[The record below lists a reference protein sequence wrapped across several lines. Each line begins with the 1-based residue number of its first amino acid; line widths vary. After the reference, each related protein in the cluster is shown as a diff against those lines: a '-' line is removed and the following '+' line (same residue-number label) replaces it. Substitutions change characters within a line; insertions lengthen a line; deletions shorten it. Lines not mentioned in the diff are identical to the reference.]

1 MLRCPGQCYY
11 SGLPN
16 QRTYRFNADAI
27 HAIKSLQNRIR
38 SEAPDD
44 PTLIEALNFDPESD
58 VQQPEA
64 EAKIRELMGDVADY
78 AGLAPD
84 LAYAIRKT
92 GLLVTDRSKHLLDDD
107 QLAAWNAAIEEY
119 GGFVHRVQ

>member
-1 MLRCPGQCYY
+1 VLCGPGQCYY
-11 SGLPN
+11 SSLPN
-16 QRTYRFNADAI
+16 QRTYRFNADAVR
-27 HAIKSLQNRIR
+27 AIKSLQNRIR

-44 PTLIEALNFDPESD
+44 PTLIEALNFNPESD

-64 EAKIRELMGDVADY
+64 EAKMRELLGDLADY

-92 GLLVTDRSKHLLDDD
+92 RHGKERGPFRRRPTGSL
-107 QLAAWNAAIEEY
+107 EC
-119 GGFVHRVQ
+119 GF